1 MRSKLSTAFQIL
13 QEEGLMALIK
23 KTHQHY
29 FCNSSRRSPSPP
41 KLHLQLLQDRENIV
55 AAEIGVWEGTN
66 AEHLMDQ
73 LDIDELFLIDPY
85 DAYDEYPERKSEP
98 NKMSAAQERA
108 HNRLDKYPNVRWI
121 EKYSTEAIEDIDRE
135 LDYVFVDGNH
145 HYEYVK
151 SDIEN
156 YYPLLNKDGIIAGD
170 DANWIGVAQAVTEFA
185 IENDLQPHFENRC
198 SDWFF
203 VKGRSMGTTEL
214 LPHSEEADQV
224 TKEKHEI

>member
-1 MRSKLSTAFQIL
+1 MGSKLSTAFKIL
-13 QEEGLMALIK
+13 QEEGLMVLIK
-23 KTHQHY
+23 KAHQYY
-29 FCNSSRRSPSPP
+29 FCNSSGGPT
-41 KLHLQLLQDRENIV
+41 KLHLQLLQDEKNIV
-55 AAEIGVWEGTN
+55 AAEIGVWEGAN
-66 AEHLMDQ
+66 AERLMSQ
-73 LDIDELFLIDPY
+73 LDVDELFLIDPY

-108 HNRLDKYPNVRWI
+108 HKRLDKYPNVRWI

-156 YYPLLNKDGIIAGD
+156 YYSLLTEGGIIAGD

-185 IENDLQPHFENRC
+185 VENEVQPHFERAD

-203 VKGRSMGTTEL
+203 VKGRSIDTADP
-214 LPHSEEADQV
+214 LPHSVESEEV
-224 TKEKHEI
+224 TKETHSI

>member
-1 MRSKLSTAFQIL
+1 MRSKLSTASQIL
-13 QEEGLMALIK
+13 QEEGLTALIK

-29 FCNSSRRSPSPP
+29 FCNSSRSPP

-55 AAEIGVWEGTN
+55 AAEIGVWKGSN
-66 AEHLMDQ
+66 AEHLMNQ

-85 DAYDEYPERKSEP
+85 DAYDEYPERKSDP
-98 NKMSAAQERA
+98 DKMSAAQEIA
-108 HNRLDKYPNVRWI
+108 HDRLDKNSNVRWI

-135 LDYVFVDGNH
+135 LDFVFVDGNH

-156 YYPLLNKDGIIAGD
+156 YYPLLTEGGIIAGD
-170 DANWIGVAQAVTEFA
+170 DANWIGVSQAVTEFA
-185 IENDLQPHFENRC
+185 VENEVQPHFERAD

-203 VKGRSMGTTEL
+203 IKRRSIDTADP
-214 LPHSEEADQV
+214 LPHSVESKEV
-224 TKEKHEI
+224 IKEKHSI